1 MAQPRSNLET
11 GRPDIYY
18 IILDAYGREDALE
31 EFYGYDNSEFI
42 NFLRSKGFFVAS
54 QSQANYL
61 TTELSLASSL
71 NMSYLQPLSTAS
83 RLTRASVLK
92 RLISDNQARS
102 ILKSH
107 GYQFVS
113 FSTPFSFTNITDA
126 DLFLSLNKDRARET
140 YLEAQ
145 ILPGSVASIPLWA
158 GKISPGGATFRDE
171 QDRIQYIFDELGRLS
186 EIPGPKF
193 IFAHIIAPH
202 PPFMFDQNGPVT
214 PDKPYVQGFQG
225 KDERMADYVGQLS
238 YTNRLVEKTIE
249 AILEKSPAPPVI
261 IIQGDHGSGA
271 YFSLQSKEHSCLGE
285 RAAILNAYYMPGLHK
300 IRFTRPYHP

>member
-1 MAQPRSNLET
+1 MTIGILLFFGYNLIRIETHAFISASDFPPRGSAATNLET

-18 IILDAYGREDALE
+18 IILDAYGRQDALE

-92 RLISDNQARS
+92 RLISENQARS

-171 QDRIQYIFDELGRLS
+171 QERIHYIFDELGRLS

-214 PDKPYVQGFQG
+214 PDKPYVQGFQA
-225 KDERMADYVGQLS
+225 KDEEWQTMSRSCHTQTALWKRLS
-238 YTNRLVEKTIE
+238 KRYW
-249 AILEKSPAPPVI
+249 
-261 IIQGDHGSGA
+261 
-271 YFSLQSKEHSCLGE
+271 
-285 RAAILNAYYMPGLHK
+285 K
-300 IRFTRPYHP
+300 IRPPLR